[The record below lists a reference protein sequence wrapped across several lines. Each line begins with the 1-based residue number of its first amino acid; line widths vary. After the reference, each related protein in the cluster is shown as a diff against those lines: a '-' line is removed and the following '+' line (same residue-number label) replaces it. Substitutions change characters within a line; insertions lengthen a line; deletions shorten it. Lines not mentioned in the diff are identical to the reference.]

1 MKISFITSGPD
12 LEFSCKS
19 QNVCFQGYAPKKSR
33 PFDVWHEGKFIST
46 TPSITYIR
54 FGVVPVSV
62 HLSTLTC

>member
-33 PFDVWHEGKFIST
+33 PFDVWHEGKFIYKDPIYNIYSFWRG
-46 TPSITYIR
+46 S
-54 FGVVPVSV
+54 
-62 HLSTLTC
+62 CQC